1 MNFYSAVA
9 LLTGAA
15 FWPVLIVV
23 IKFAF
28 IYSLGFLI
36 KAHTRFDENL
46 PVDMR

>member
-23 IKFAF
+23 IKF
-28 IYSLGFLI
+28 
-36 KAHTRFDENL
+36 TRFEKV
-46 PVDMR
+46 PTKKVVSEFPYI